1 MEKVKNA
8 CASGGH
14 QTSSSFA
21 MNRKAYSTKQE
32 KRYKGSRHLQPGGFQ
47 PVLGTSTARAA
58 CGRKMPINSRNMA
71 AKKQDLAD
79 MVVVWCRLL
88 EPEFQNRNDL

>member
-21 MNRKAYSTKQE
+21 MNRKAYSTKKE
-32 KRYKGSRHLQPGGFQ
+32 KRYKGSRHLQR
-47 PVLGTSTARAA
+47 VLGTSTARAA

-88 EPEFQNRNDL
+88 EPEFQKRNDL